1 MQVTLSHGTNMQLG
15 QSTLIAVLLFLLHIS
30 PSYSQNTKLLD
41 NWLEFCPSEQLCFE
55 HPLSLIPADVQVID
69 SITGQLDNK
78 NISLV
83 YDLGRYAS
91 KFPEFSSASYELVNI
106 DDYEGKILIQQNKM
120 ALTVPNISG
129 GTAFSMLI
137 EFKNT
142 VDLEQGRRIFKS
154 VKFNLI
160 K

>member
-1 MQVTLSHGTNMQLG
+1 MQLG
-15 QSTLIAVLLFLLHIS
+15 KSILIVVFLYFSSLITAHS
-30 PSYSQNTKLLD
+30 NETTPLD
-41 NWLEFCPSEQLCFE
+41 NWLEFCPNSQLCFE

>member
-1 MQVTLSHGTNMQLG
+1 MQLG
-15 QSTLIAVLLFLLHIS
+15 KSILIVVFLYFSSLITAHS
-30 PSYSQNTKLLD
+30 NEATPLD
-41 NWLEFCPSEQLCFE
+41 NWLEFCPNSQLCFE

-154 VKFNLI
+154 IKFNLI